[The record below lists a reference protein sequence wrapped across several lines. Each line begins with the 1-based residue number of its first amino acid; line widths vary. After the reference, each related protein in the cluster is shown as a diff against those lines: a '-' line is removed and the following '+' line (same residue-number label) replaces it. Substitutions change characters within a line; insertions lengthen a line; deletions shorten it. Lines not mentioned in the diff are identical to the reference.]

1 MSQWLSDLL
10 CEYFL
15 NIELKACLIQTN
27 DKIFGRKQNQEWNID
42 RGREK
47 KWKNRRTKIY
57 REVEQ
62 RLKEGKSKDWK
73 RGRAK
78 IERGGEQWS
87 GGGFGEILWPG
98 AEPGAAEGRREWHLL
113 SRFPPITQSAP
124 HNYTSPSS
132 CSSTHSGTTMNY
144 NCNETRRHCRWFHS
158 CHNTRPP
165 RNHCYQSEVIFS
177 KEKKTWKTPTDSI
190 GCCF

>member
-1 MSQWLSDLL
+1 MNEGKSKVWKRRRVK
-10 CEYFL
+10 
-15 NIELKACLIQTN
+15 IE
-27 DKIFGRKQNQEWNID
+27 
-42 RGREK
+42 RE
-47 KWKNRRTKIY
+47 
-57 REVEQ
+57 EEQ
-62 RLKEGKSKDWK
+62 RLKEEGIKDWKREEQRLKKGKSKDWK
-73 RGRAK
+73 RGRAKIERREEK

-165 RNHCYQSEVIFS
+165 RNHCYQSGVIFS
-177 KEKKTWKTPTDSI
+177 EEKETWKIPTDSI
-190 GCCF
+190 GCCWGQWLQFLWLFLS